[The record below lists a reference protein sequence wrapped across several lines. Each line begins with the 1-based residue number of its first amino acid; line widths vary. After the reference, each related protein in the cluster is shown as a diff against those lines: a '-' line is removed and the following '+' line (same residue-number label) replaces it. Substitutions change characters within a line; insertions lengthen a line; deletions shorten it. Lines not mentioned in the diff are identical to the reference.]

1 MKIQKWDEINGTGSS
16 RERMEAF
23 LNAETD
29 TYAILQLRFSGET
42 ASERFESL
50 ERLHQQ
56 GKEPQIDH
64 YEVVYTAPLLPYKDL
79 GTMLEQMYEK
89 FNRDHPSDFQGH
101 SLSVSDVVALR
112 QNGTVTCHYV
122 DRFGFQE
129 LPGFLEPENY
139 LKNAEMALEDDYG
152 MIDEILNNGKADRV
166 KEGEEKRPSVLQQL
180 KETAVKAEP
189 VKQIRK
195 TEERSRQ

>member
-1 MKIQKWDEINGTGSS
+1 MKIQKWNEINGTGSS

-23 LNAETD
+23 LNAEMD

-42 ASERFESL
+42 ALERIESL

-89 FNRDHPSDFQGH
+89 FNRDYPLDFQGH
-101 SLSVSDVVALR
+101 SLSVSDVVALQ

-122 DRFGFQE
+122 DRIGFQE

-152 MIDEILNNGKADRV
+152 MIDGIINNGKADRV
-166 KEGEEKRPSVLQQL
+166 KEGEEKRPSVLRQL
-180 KETAVKAEP
+180 KETAREPEP
-189 VKQIRK
+189 VKPIRK